1 MANFLPWVS
10 KFIKQATGLITSLTA
25 LIVALYALWQA
36 IENSHLLHQDHNTIG
51 AIVENHNATVTTNVA
66 DSIYYVQLATYN
78 TDACDA
84 AVSEI
89 SGYKDAFEPKAKLFS
104 ESSGKYLVVAVEAK
118 SLDEAR
124 SVVKKANELAKD
136 PSQSGNDLA
145 HALIRVNPNWQP
157 HTC

>member
-66 DSIYYVQLATYN
+66 
-78 TDACDA
+78 
-84 AVSEI
+84 E
-89 SGYKDAFEPKAKLFS
+89 
-104 ESSGKYLVVAVEAK
+104 
-118 SLDEAR
+118 
-124 SVVKKANELAKD
+124 
-136 PSQSGNDLA
+136 
-145 HALIRVNPNWQP
+145 
-157 HTC
+157 